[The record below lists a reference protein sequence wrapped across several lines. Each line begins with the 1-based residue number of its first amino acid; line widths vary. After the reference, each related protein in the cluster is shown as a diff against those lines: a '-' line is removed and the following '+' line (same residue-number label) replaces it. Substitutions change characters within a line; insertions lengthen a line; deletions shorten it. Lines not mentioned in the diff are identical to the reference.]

1 MKTYII
7 NTFVFKKG
15 ACSRSNFNI
24 KTDKTSES
32 DIKTL
37 IIEKLNIKKEWEME
51 SDKFELIQSEN
62 VIRYTLNLKRS
73 EIVDTSDSK

>member
-37 IIEKLNIKKEWEME
+37 ILEKLNIKKEWEME

-73 EIVDTSDSK
+73 EIVDTADSK

>member
-24 KTDKTSES
+24 KTDKTSET

-37 IIEKLNIKKEWEME
+37 ILEKLNIKKEWEME

>member
-37 IIEKLNIKKEWEME
+37 ILEKLNIKKEWEME

>member
-37 IIEKLNIKKEWEME
+37 ILEKLNIKKEWEKE

-73 EIVDTSDSK
+73 EIVNTSDSK